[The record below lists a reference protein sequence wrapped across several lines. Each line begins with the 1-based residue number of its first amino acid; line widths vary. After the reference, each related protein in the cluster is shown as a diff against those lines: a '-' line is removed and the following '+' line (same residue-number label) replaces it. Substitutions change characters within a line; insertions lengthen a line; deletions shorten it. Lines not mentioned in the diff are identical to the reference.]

1 MDGKNSARP
10 MTPYVIAILL
20 TLLLGIQPVTT
31 DAYLPALP
39 SIQEGFAASIT
50 QVQFTFTGL
59 LLAFGISQLA
69 WGSLSDRWGRKPVL
83 LWGMG
88 LYTLA
93 SVGTVLSPDMNW
105 LIAWRVLQGAAMG
118 AAVMC
123 ARAIVRDLYQPLEGA
138 RMMSRGLSGLGIIA
152 VMCAPLGSLMTELL
166 GWRAALSIPALFGAG
181 TLVLL
186 ALRFEETL
194 ASPNLHALQP
204 GKQLASWAQIVR
216 HPTFVA
222 YSILSTAS
230 YLALFT
236 FLATSPFL
244 LLRVMGVS
252 GAGYGLIMAT
262 LSVVYIVGTFMCRR
276 LLSRWGVRRTVA
288 MAGGITATAGL
299 LVVALA
305 FLGWGKPWY
314 GAWALV
320 LPQALF
326 LLAHGVHQPCA
337 QSGAVGPFPQMAG
350 AASALNGFFMMLMT
364 FPMGLWMGSAMDG
377 TSRPMALGMAFW
389 CTIIALTAWTLV
401 QKHGEPARH

>member
-1 MDGKNSARP
+1 MSP
-10 MTPYVIAILL
+10 QVIVILL

-39 SIQEGFAASIT
+39 SIQERFAASMT

-59 LLAFGISQLA
+59 LLAFGFSQLV

-93 SVGTVLSPDMNW
+93 AVGTVLSSDMNW
-105 LIAWRVLQGAAMG
+105 LIAWRALQGAAMG

-138 RMMSRGLSGLGIIA
+138 RAMSRGLSGLGLIA
-152 VMCAPLGSLMTELL
+152 VTCAPLGSLMTDLL
-166 GWRAALSIPALFGAG
+166 GWRAALSIPAVFGAC
-181 TLVLL
+181 TLALL
-186 ALRFEETL
+186 AMRFKETL
-194 ASPNLHALQP
+194 AAQNRQALRL
-204 GKQLASWAQIVR
+204 GTLMHSWVQIVR

-222 YSILSTAS
+222 YSILATAS
-230 YLALFT
+230 YLALFS
-236 FLATSPFL
+236 FLAASPFVLIRL
-244 LLRVMGVS
+244 LGLS
-252 GAGYGLIMAT
+252 GTAYGLIMAS
-262 LSVVYIVGTFMCRR
+262 LSAVYIVGTFMCRR
-276 LLSRWGVRRTVA
+276 MLSLWGVRRTVA
-288 MAGGITATAGL
+288 LAGGITAMAGF
-299 LVVALA
+299 LVVTLA
-305 FLGWGKPWY
+305 FAGWGKPWY
-314 GAWALV
+314 GAWAIV
-320 LPQALF
+320 FPQALF

-364 FPMGLWMGSAMDG
+364 LPMGLWMGSAMDG

-389 CTIIALTAWTLV
+389 CTIIAITAWTLV
-401 QKHGEPARH
+401 KKHGEPARH

>member
-1 MDGKNSARP
+1 MSS
-10 MTPYVIAILL
+10 YVIVILL

-39 SIQEGFAASIT
+39 SVQEGFAASMT
-50 QVQFTFTGL
+50 QVQLTFTGL

-138 RMMSRGLSGLGIIA
+138 RAMSRGLTGLGAIA
-152 VMCAPLGSLMTELL
+152 VTCAPLGSLMTDLL
-166 GWRAALSIPALFGAG
+166 GWRAALSIPAVFGAC
-181 TLVLL
+181 TLGML
-186 ALRFEETL
+186 ALRFKETL
-194 ASPNLHALQP
+194 VAPDPQALDL
-204 GKQLASWAQIVR
+204 GRLLNSWVQIVR
-216 HPTFVA
+216 HPTFIA

-230 YLALFT
+230 YLALFS
-236 FLATSPFL
+236 FLAASPFVL
-244 LLRVMGVS
+244 IRVMGLS
-252 GAGYGLIMAT
+252 GAAYGFIMAS

-276 LLSRWGVRRTVA
+276 LLSRWGIRRTVA
-288 MAGGITATAGL
+288 LAGGITALAGF
-299 LVVALA
+299 LVITLA
-305 FLGWGKPWY
+305 FFGWGKPWY

-320 LPQALF
+320 FPQALF

-337 QSGAVGPFPQMAG
+337 QSGAVGPFPKMAG

-364 FPMGLWMGSAMDG
+364 LPMGLWMGSAMDG